1 MLYCSEH
8 RLLQRI
14 SMQRIIVISTIQR
27 YKNFL
32 YLQINIK
39 IFSKNFTIFSFF
51 IHFSHFLPTPRDR
64 SGTGPG
70 YPKNHN
76 TSYLPIFR
84 RFQTLCIKMVGL
96 FVFRI
101 SIDSTHQRIGKS
113 GLFEVWSDA
122 WPTYTRACGASI
134 CLWYYHSRWRF
145 YLLLL
150 RLWLLSFPIPGNLEL
165 YDCIFLGVH
174 QM

>member
-1 MLYCSEH
+1 
-8 RLLQRI
+8 
-14 SMQRIIVISTIQR
+14 MQRIIVISTTQR
-27 YKNFL
+27 YENFL
-32 YLQINIK
+32 YVQINIE
-39 IFSKNFTIFSFF
+39 IFSKNLTIFL
-51 IHFSHFLPTPRDR
+51 FSHIFLNLSPHP
-64 SGTGPG
+64 GTDPARGQDT
-70 YPKNHN
+70 PKNCN

-84 RFQTLCIKMVGL
+84 RFQTLYIKMVGL

-134 CLWYYHSRWRF
+134 CLCYFHSRWRF

-150 RLWLLSFPIPGNLEL
+150 RLWLLLSPIPGNLEL

-174 QM
+174 